1 MKKEISVF
9 CTDETALGSI
19 LSDIVTFG
27 FLLLCIWFSNN
38 QGGGWW
44 TFFTCC
50 LFLISISAKSKK
62 AEWIKLKSKK
72 EAIEWA
78 NSLSEN
84 KAE

>member
-1 MKKEISVF
+1 MKKEILIF
-9 CTDETALGSI
+9 CTNETALASI

-27 FLLLCIWFSNN
+27 FLILCIWFSNN

-44 TFFTCC
+44 TFFTCG

-62 AEWIKLKSKK
+62 SEWIKLKSKK

-78 NSLSEN
+78 NSLSEDA
-84 KAE
+84 KE